1 MKVKAHDFFLHA
13 SYAGPARREIQKD
26 YPKLGDATSR
36 VCQDFTAKKEKKEED
51 GPTTEGKNEWHQPA
65 KGEETPHWRPL
76 IRD

>member
-1 MKVKAHDFFLHA
+1 MEIHNHLSILGILQVKVKAHDFFLHA

-51 GPTTEGKNEWHQPA
+51 GPTYRGK
-65 KGEETPHWRPL
+65 K
-76 IRD
+76 